1 MAAPSNPGQASDEQP
16 RPGPAL
22 PLVIVICGCLVAF
35 LGSGPRSAM
44 GFFQIPTIEAH
55 GWDRSTFGLAIAI
68 QNLIW
73 GIGQPFFGAISDK
86 YGTWRVLALGGA
98 VSGIGLVGMTFA
110 ETSLMLHATAGI
122 LLGLGIA
129 AASFSIVMAAFA
141 RHVPPERRLMVFAF
155 GTASASAAMAAFSPI
170 SVAMINALGWQD
182 TLVWWA
188 GAMLII
194 PLLAIPLRGSA
205 AAGKLTQAELDQTI
219 GAALREAFGWRSYV
233 LLIAGFFVCGFHV
246 AFITTHFPAYISD
259 IGIEARYAGLALM
272 LIGLFN
278 IAGSLGSGIIGQRY
292 SKPLFLTWIY
302 LARAFVIAAFLLLP
316 KSPASV
322 LLFSITMGL
331 LWLSTVA
338 PTNALVAV
346 MFGTRYLGML
356 GGIVFFSH
364 QIGAFM
370 GVWLG
375 GVLYDIYGSFDSV
388 WWLGVALGLLAALL
402 HWPIEERSVERPVA
416 SAAA

>member
-1 MAAPSNPGQASDEQP
+1 MASIHSNQPSPS
-16 RPGPAL
+16 RPAAAL
-22 PLVIVICGCLVAF
+22 PLIVVLCGCAVAF
-35 LGSGPRSAM
+35 LASGPRSAM
-44 GFFQIPTIEAH
+44 GFFQIPMIEAH

-73 GIGQPFFGAISDK
+73 GMGQPFFGAISDK

-98 VSGIGLVGMTFA
+98 VSAAGLVGMA
-110 ETSLMLHATAGI
+110 YADTSLMLHATAGI

-129 AASFSIVMAAFA
+129 AASFAIVMAAFA

-170 SVAMINALGWQD
+170 SVAMIGALGWQD

-188 GAMLII
+188 GAMLLV
-194 PLLAIPLRGSA
+194 PLLAIPLRGNAGA
-205 AAGKLTQAELDQTI
+205 AKLSQAELDQTI
-219 GAALREAFGWRSYV
+219 GAALREAFAWRGYI

-292 SKPLFLTWIY
+292 SKPMFLTWIY
-302 LARAFVIAAFLLLP
+302 LARAIAIAAFLLLP

-322 LLFSITMGL
+322 LAFSVVMGL

-364 QIGAFM
+364 QIGSFL

-375 GVLYDIYGSFDSV
+375 GLLYDIYGSFDIV
-388 WWLGVALGLLAALL
+388 WWLGVALGLLAAVL
-402 HWPIEERSVERPVA
+402 HWPIEEKPVERPVLEPA
-416 SAAA
+416 E

>member
-16 RPGPAL
+16 TLGPAL

-44 GFFQIPTIEAH
+44 GFFQIPMIEAH

-86 YGTWRVLALGGA
+86 YGTWRVLAFGGA

-122 LLGLGIA
+122 LLGVGIA

-170 SVAMINALGWQD
+170 SVAMINTLGWQD

-194 PLLAIPLRGSA
+194 PLLTIPLRGSA

-375 GVLYDIYGSFDSV
+375 GFLYDIYGSFDSV

-402 HWPIEERSVERPVA
+402 HWPIEERSVERPVV